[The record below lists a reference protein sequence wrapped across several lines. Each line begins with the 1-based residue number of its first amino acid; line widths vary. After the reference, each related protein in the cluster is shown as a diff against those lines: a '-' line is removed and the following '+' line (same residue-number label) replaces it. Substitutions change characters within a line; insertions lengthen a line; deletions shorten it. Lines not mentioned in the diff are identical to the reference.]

1 MVTFSFPL
9 TGNLPRLT
17 PDTPLLLGAEPDR
30 AYRPLHGAIGS
41 RPRLDAAA
49 YAGRPDPFDSTVE
62 STALLH
68 VRGAEMLQPV
78 ICPGSQ
84 RFAVAPHPLSLT
96 SSVSAGLVNAET
108 GAGPDCPLAC
118 GGLSVDHWVSVPAL
132 LAPGVSGPVR
142 PQRVDAISQTALP
155 PVRVGGPSLR
165 VTGISRASAT
175 TASVGRDA
183 DNPQPSGFV
192 SWRYVQDP
200 RRHGISMQRGV
211 ADDRGIGERPRACL
225 R

>member
-1 MVTFSFPL
+1 MVTFSSL
-9 TGNLPRLT
+9 LSGNPSVLT
-17 PDTPLLLGAEPDR
+17 PHAPLLGGAEPDR

-68 VRGAEMLQPV
+68 VRGAEMPLSV
-78 ICPGSQ
+78 IRPDMQ
-84 RFAVAPHPLSLT
+84 RPAVAVAPHPLSLT

-142 PQRVDAISQTALP
+142 PQRVDA
-155 PVRVGGPSLR
+155 RRPSLLS
-165 VTGISRASAT
+165 GWA
-175 TASVGRDA
+175 GRRC
-183 DNPQPSGFV
+183 G
-192 SWRYVQDP
+192 
-200 RRHGISMQRGV
+200 
-211 ADDRGIGERPRACL
+211 
-225 R
+225 